1 MITPQRI
8 PLSKE
13 SFIFNSFRSVYNRSP
28 PSIRSCPLSI
38 YCEPGHGTLPAWPC
52 AGIARPAQAP
62 KLCYDVTNV
71 TARADLTIQLRT
83 FFVDWLSKHSSFKK
97 LGTPRHRILDRFCA
111 GCVWCKL

>member
-8 PLSKE
+8 PLRKE

-62 KLCYDVTNV
+62 RLCYDDTDVTE
-71 TARADLTIQLRT
+71 RADLTSQLRT
-83 FFVDWLSKHSSFKK
+83 FFVDWLANESRCQLSLTERRK
-97 LGTPRHRILDRFCA
+97 LGRLRY
-111 GCVWCKL
+111 VS